1 MDATLIALIS
11 TTVIAIATV
20 VAAIINTFGHI
31 KVSRESEAKEKLR
44 DDLDRLK
51 VENDYIRKNLVY
63 LLRQCTGYHQLED
76 IYFKQRHPNESDTKK
91 SIYRRQANDLC
102 GIYPRMSKKECQE
115 YIDKIKSGQDSYSL
129 IDVAIKQ
136 EQENSNE

>member
-44 DDLDRLK
+44 DD
-51 VENDYIRKNLVY
+51 
-63 LLRQCTGYHQLED
+63 
-76 IYFKQRHPNESDTKK
+76 
-91 SIYRRQANDLC
+91 
-102 GIYPRMSKKECQE
+102 
-115 YIDKIKSGQDSYSL
+115 
-129 IDVAIKQ
+129 
-136 EQENSNE
+136 